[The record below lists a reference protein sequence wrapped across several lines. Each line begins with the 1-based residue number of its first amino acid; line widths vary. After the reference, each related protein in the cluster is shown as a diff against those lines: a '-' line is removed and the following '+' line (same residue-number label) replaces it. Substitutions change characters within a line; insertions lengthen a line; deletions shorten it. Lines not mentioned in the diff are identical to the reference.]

1 MLFFDKNQEI
11 PSFSLGLTQT
21 PPNNK
26 AISRPSTNTRSKAK
40 KLLTKLPAKDILD
53 TNESEMEKD
62 NITYKEPKGKE
73 SVSKEIQ
80 HNNDYDD
87 EVTYDE
93 RDERTNSKLA

>member
-62 NITYKEPKGKE
+62 NITYKVPKDKE
-73 SVSKEIQ
+73 SLEYAAISKEIQ
-80 HNNDYDD
+80 HNNDHDD

-93 RDERTNSKLA
+93 